1 MIWIDTVGAMS
12 GAADSPQWASILGGQ
27 AWAAWGRS
35 ELDAAWDLGSAAL
48 DAEADETPNL
58 DHLAEFAL
66 LSAAS
71 FYGDDDTA
79 GDHLERCLERA
90 SAAGRTTVEATY
102 VTSSA
107 IFLNGEERHGEAAEW
122 ARRARTLAERIG
134 NPNAIAWA
142 MTQEATAAR
151 GLGDTRGAASLVEQ
165 AMAIALEAECVMPI
179 LLCNRELA
187 RLHQDAG
194 RTGPAAAVVVS
205 ALQSMRRKSALM
217 LAHQSV
223 VDAVMVLVHAGRWD
237 SAAILYGAT
246 ADSAIAGAS
255 VFHHHLEQLRIE
267 LAEALG
273 EERLSELAE
282 SGRALSIEHAVL
294 RAEAELD
301 ALIAA
306 LPSDGHQ
313 A

>member
-1 MIWIDTVGAMS
+1 
-12 GAADSPQWASILGGQ
+12 
-27 AWAAWGRS
+27 
-35 ELDAAWDLGSAAL
+35 
-48 DAEADETPNL
+48 
-58 DHLAEFAL
+58 
-66 LSAAS
+66 
-71 FYGDDDTA
+71 
-79 GDHLERCLERA
+79 
-90 SAAGRTTVEATY
+90 
-102 VTSSA
+102 
-107 IFLNGEERHGEAAEW
+107 
-122 ARRARTLAERIG
+122 
-134 NPNAIAWA
+134 
-142 MTQEATAAR
+142 
-151 GLGDTRGAASLVEQ
+151 
-165 AMAIALEAECVMPI
+165 MPI

-255 VFHHHLEQLRIE
+255 VVHYHLEQLRIE